1 VKKIFLIFVAL
12 SLGIV
17 LLGLPA
23 PSSADAPKK
32 PIYEFWSKYC
42 PHCKDENAFLEKL
55 AKERQDFELK
65 SYEVTS
71 DQSGADLFKRFA
83 EACGNKN
90 YSVPALYIGDKTII
104 GFQDEGTT
112 GQEIRAALDSYTA
125 DNYPDPLKKVEA
137 KESLSGAAQCE
148 KPAASEKVKL
158 PLLGEVDLKK
168 ASLPLLTVV
177 LGTVD
182 GFNPCAMWALVALL
196 TLLLA
201 MGSRR
206 RVLLVGG
213 VFLIASWT
221 IYYLFM
227 AAWLNVF
234 SFLKFDL
241 PIRIIIAAVALYT
254 GWQLIK
260 SFRKETEECEVKPGK
275 GRVHR
280 QIEALSGTGSL
291 VALIIGAIALAFS
304 VNLIEFMCSVNLPVI
319 YTKVLSMADLSS
331 IQYYLYLAAYNT
343 LYMLDDIV
351 VFLIALFSLKA
362 FQGFARRYSRWT
374 KLIGAIVIIIIGVL
388 LLVRPQWLT
397 G

>member
-1 VKKIFLIFVAL
+1 VKKIFLIFAAL

-17 LLGLPA
+17 WLGLPT
-23 PSSADAPKK
+23 PSSAVSPKK

-42 PHCKDENAFLEKL
+42 PHCRDENAFFERL
-55 AKERQDFELK
+55 AQKRGDFELK

-71 DQSGADLFKRFA
+71 DQAGAELFKRFA

-104 GFQDEGTT
+104 GFQDEATT

-125 DNYPDPLKKVEA
+125 ENYPDPLKKVEE
-137 KESLSGAAQCE
+137 KQPLSGGAQCD
-148 KPAASEKVKL
+148 KPAEKTKL
-158 PLLGEVDLKK
+158 PLLGEVELKK
-168 ASLPLLTVV
+168 VSLPLLTLV

-206 RVLLVGG
+206 RILLVGG
-213 VFLIASWT
+213 IFLVASWI
-221 IYYLFM
+221 IYYVFM

-234 SFLKFDL
+234 SFLRFDL

-291 VALIIGAIALAFS
+291 VALAIGAVALAFS
-304 VNLIEFMCSVNLPVI
+304 VNLIEFMCSVNLPVV
-319 YTKVLSMADLSS
+319 YTKVLSMADLARW
-331 IQYYLYLAAYNT
+331 QYYLYLAAYNT

-351 VFLIALFSLKA
+351 VFLLALFSLKA